1 MAKQLCAWFSP
12 TMARVTGTVIYER
25 ADGERVELT
34 CVSPTQYHRMQWK
47 DVQYRGYVEKYVSQG
62 RPRPSG
68 TYRGVR

>member
-1 MAKQLCAWFSP
+1 
-12 TMARVTGTVIYER
+12 
-25 ADGERVELT
+25 LT